1 MNNLIDLEK
10 KNSYIVNENNFPKN
24 NFIKLSL
31 DLRLLYLIM
40 KGPRYAHW
48 DNADIGSHIQYQ
60 RVPDKYDN
68 QANYA
73 LNFFHS

>member
-1 MNNLIDLEK
+1 
-10 KNSYIVNENNFPKN
+10 
-24 NFIKLSL
+24 
-31 DLRLLYLIM
+31 M

-60 RVPDKYDN
+60 RVPDNYDN
-68 QANYA
+68 QANHA